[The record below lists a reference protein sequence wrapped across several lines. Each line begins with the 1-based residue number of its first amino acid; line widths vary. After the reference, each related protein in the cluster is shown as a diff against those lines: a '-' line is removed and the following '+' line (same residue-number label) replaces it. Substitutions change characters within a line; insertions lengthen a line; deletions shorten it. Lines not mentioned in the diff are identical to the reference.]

1 MIGTTAEKII
11 AQIKLCLSHSR
22 QITIRT
28 DLWST
33 RCSNES
39 FIGVTSHSYNP
50 KMRKRQSFKLCKL
63 LIFLIVSLLPALLI
77 ICISKLRVI
86 SRGAHRGGNI
96 REDTGDTEEV
106 HDRIECGLHYLRLGC
121 QHDCW

>member
-63 LIFLIVSLLPALLI
+63 LIFLIVSLLPALRI
-77 ICISKLRVI
+77 ICIFKLRVI
-86 SRGAHRGGNI
+86 SDSAANMIAGK
-96 REDTGDTEEV
+96 
-106 HDRIECGLHYLRLGC
+106 YLALLYFILEYLELLLTLFLD
-121 QHDCW
+121 HFF